1 MSKLT
6 SALVFLF
13 FLMACSQE
21 KQTQKEDAPSTKDSL
36 VKPDVQQ
43 VAGTGRIEPESGI
56 TDLASDNGGLIT
68 RIYIKEGEFIKK
80 DMPLIQ
86 LDNIVQSSQAEEATA
101 RLNTQQ
107 QQLQLDKVKIAEA
120 RNNLHQSQTDFDRT
134 SRLVEKKAETQQQL
148 DNARTDLENK
158 KLALKN
164 AEAAL
169 ALSEKKVSES
179 GAAVKTALATE
190 GKSII
195 RAPQNGRLLEVSARV
210 GASLT
215 PGQRYAQL
223 APEGRLTALCEIDE
237 LFADEIKTG
246 QAAFIRYKGYPD
258 TVSKGTVLYT
268 APYLKKKSLFS
279 DEVGVKEDR
288 RVREVR
294 ILLDNQELLINRQV
308 ECIIKIK

>member
-6 SALVFLF
+6 SVLVFLF
-13 FLMACSQE
+13 ILVACSQE
-21 KQTQKEDAPSTKDSL
+21 KQTKKEDSPSTKDSL

-86 LDNIVQSSQAEEATA
+86 LDNIVQSSQAEEASA

-120 RNNLHQSQTDFDRT
+120 KNNLHQSQIDFDRT

-148 DNARTDLENK
+148 DNAQTDLENK
-158 KLALKN
+158 KLILKN

-169 ALSEKKVSES
+169 SLSETKVSEF
-179 GAAVKTALATE
+179 GAAVKTARATE
-190 GKSII
+190 GKYII
-195 RAPQNGRLLEVSARV
+195 RASQNGRLLEVSARV

-258 TVSKGTVLYT
+258 TVSKGTVLYA

>member
-1 MSKLT
+1 MLKLT
-6 SALVFLF
+6 TLLLF
-13 FLMACSQE
+13 FFFLIACSSE
-21 KQTQKEDAPSTKDSL
+21 KQTKKDDKPASKDTL
-36 VKPDVQQ
+36 VKPDIKQ
-43 VAGTGRIEPESGI
+43 VAGTGRVEPETGL
-56 TDLASDNGGLIT
+56 TDLASENGGLIT
-68 RIYIKEGEFIKK
+68 RIYMKEGELIKK

-86 LDNIVQSSQAEEATA
+86 LDNIVQSSQVEEAAA

-107 QQLQLDKVKIAEA
+107 QQLQLDRVKIEEA
-120 RNNLHQSQTDFDRT
+120 RNNLQQSQIDYDRT
-134 SRLVEKKAETQQQL
+134 RRLVEKKAETQQQL
-148 DNARTDLENK
+148 DNASTDLENK
-158 KLALKN
+158 KLALRN
-164 AEAAL
+164 AEATL
-169 ALSEKKVSES
+169 QLTEKKVSES
-179 GAAVKTALATE
+179 GTQVKTAMATQ

-237 LFADEIKTG
+237 LFADDIKTG
-246 QAAFIRYKGYPD
+246 QTAFIRYKGYPD

>member
-21 KQTQKEDAPSTKDSL
+21 KQTKKEEAPSTKDSL

-43 VAGTGRIEPESGI
+43 VSGTGRIEPESGI
-56 TDLASDNGGLIT
+56 TDLASDNGGQVT

-86 LDNIVQSSQAEEATA
+86 LDNIVQSSQVEEATA

-107 QQLQLDKVKIAEA
+107 QQIQLDKVKIAEA
-120 RNNLHQSQTDFDRT
+120 RNNLHQSQIDFDRT

-164 AEAAL
+164 AEATL

-179 GAAVKTALATE
+179 GASVKTALATE
-190 GKSII
+190 RKSII
-195 RAPQNGRLLEVSARV
+195 RTPQNGRLLEVSARV

-246 QAAFIRYKGYPD
+246 QAAFVRYKGYPD
-258 TVSKGTVLYT
+258 TVSKGTVLYA

>member
-6 SALVFLF
+6 SILVFLF
-13 FLMACSQE
+13 FLLACSGE
-21 KQTQKEDAPSTKDSL
+21 KQTKKEDSPSTKDSL
-36 VKPDVQQ
+36 VKPNVQQ

-120 RNNLHQSQTDFDRT
+120 RNNLHQSQIDFDRT
-134 SRLVEKKAETQQQL
+134 SRLVEKKAETKQQL

-158 KLALKN
+158 KLTLRN

-179 GAAVKTALATE
+179 GAAVKTARATE

-246 QAAFIRYKGYPD
+246 QAAFVRYKGYPD
-258 TVSKGTVLYT
+258 TVSKGTVLYA
-268 APYLKKKSLFS
+268 APFLKKKSLFS

>member
-1 MSKLT
+1 MSKPT
-6 SALVFLF
+6 ALLLF
-13 FLMACSQE
+13 FFFLLACSSE
-21 KQTQKEDAPSTKDSL
+21 KQTKKEDTPAGNDTL
-36 VKPDVQQ
+36 VKPDIKQ
-43 VAGTGRIEPESGI
+43 VAGTGRIEPEAGL
-56 TDLASDNGGLIT
+56 TDLASESGGLIT
-68 RIYIKEGEFIKK
+68 RIYIKEGGFIKK

-86 LDNIVQSSQAEEATA
+86 LDNSVQSSQVEEAAA

-107 QQLQLDKVKIAEA
+107 QQLQLDRVNIEEA
-120 RNNLHQSQTDFDRT
+120 RNNLKQSQIDYDRT
-134 SRLVEKKAETQQQL
+134 KRLVEKKAETQQQL
-148 DNARTDLENK
+148 DNAQTDLENK
-158 KLALKN
+158 RLAVKN

-169 ALSEKKVSES
+169 RLTEKRISES
-179 GAAVKTALATE
+179 AIQINTARATQ

-195 RAPQNGRLLEVSARV
+195 RAPENGRLLEVSARI

-237 LFADEIKTG
+237 LFADDIKIG
-246 QAAFIRYKGYPD
+246 QPAFVRYKGYPD
-258 TVSKGTVLYT
+258 TVSKGSVLYT

-279 DEVGVKEDR
+279 DEVGTKEDR

-308 ECIIKIK
+308 ECIISIK

>member
-1 MSKLT
+1 MPEPTLK
-6 SALVFLF
+6 
-13 FLMACSQE
+13 
-21 KQTQKEDAPSTKDSL
+21 TKSL
-36 VKPDVQQ
+36 
-43 VAGTGRIEPESGI
+43 
-56 TDLASDNGGLIT
+56 L
-68 RIYIKEGEFIKK
+68 
-80 DMPLIQ
+80 
-86 LDNIVQSSQAEEATA
+86 
-101 RLNTQQ
+101 
-107 QQLQLDKVKIAEA
+107 
-120 RNNLHQSQTDFDRT
+120 
-134 SRLVEKKAETQQQL
+134 
-148 DNARTDLENK
+148 
-158 KLALKN
+158 LKN

-246 QAAFIRYKGYPD
+246 QAAFVRYKGYPD
-258 TVSKGTVLYT
+258 TVSKGTVLYA

-294 ILLDNQELLINRQV
+294 ILLDNQALLINRQV

>member
-6 SALVFLF
+6 GLLLF
-13 FLMACSQE
+13 FFSLMACSSE
-21 KQTQKEDAPSTKDSL
+21 KQTKKDDKPASNDTL
-36 VKPDVQQ
+36 VRPDVKQ
-43 VAGTGRIEPESGI
+43 VAGTGRIEPEAGI
-56 TDLASDNGGLIT
+56 TDLASEGGGLIT
-68 RIYIKEGEFIKK
+68 RVYIKEGELIKK

-86 LDNIVQSSQAEEATA
+86 LDNIVQSAQVEEASA

-107 QQLQLDKVKIAEA
+107 QQLQQDRVKIEEA
-120 RNNLHQSQTDFDRT
+120 RNNLQQSEIDYDRT
-134 SRLVEKKAETQQQL
+134 KRLVEKKAETQQQL

-158 KLALKN
+158 RLAVKN

-169 ALSEKKVSES
+169 RLTEKKVFEY
-179 GAAVKTALATE
+179 GTQVITARATQGKT
-190 GKSII
+190 II
-195 RAPQNGRLLEVSARV
+195 RAPQNGRLLEVSARI
-210 GASLT
+210 GASIT

-237 LFADEIKTG
+237 LFADDIKIG
-246 QAAFIRYKGYPD
+246 QPAFIRYKGYPD
-258 TVSKGTVLYT
+258 TVSKGSVLYT

-279 DEVGVKEDR
+279 DEVGTKEDR

-308 ECIIKIK
+308 ECVISIK

>member
-6 SALVFLF
+6 GLLLF
-13 FLMACSQE
+13 FFFLVACSSE
-21 KQTQKEDAPSTKDSL
+21 KQTKKEDKPTSKDSL
-36 VKPDVQQ
+36 VRPDVKQ
-43 VAGTGRIEPESGI
+43 VAGTGRIEPEAGL
-56 TDLASDNGGLIT
+56 TDLASESGGLIT
-68 RIYIKEGEFIKK
+68 RVYIKEGELIKK

-86 LDNIVQSSQAEEATA
+86 LDNLVQSAQVEEASA

-107 QQLQLDKVKIAEA
+107 QQLEQDRVKIEEA
-120 RNNLHQSQTDFDRT
+120 RNNLQQSQIDYDRT
-134 SRLVEKKAETQQQL
+134 KRLVEKKAETQQQL

-158 KLALKN
+158 RLAVKN
-164 AEAAL
+164 AEAAFRL
-169 ALSEKKVSES
+169 TEKRVFEY
-179 GAAVKTALATE
+179 GTQVNTARATQGKT
-190 GKSII
+190 II

-237 LFADEIKTG
+237 LFADEIKAG
-246 QAAFIRYKGYPD
+246 QPAFIRYKGYPD
-258 TVSKGTVLYT
+258 TVSKGTVFYT

-279 DEVGVKEDR
+279 DEVGIKEDR

-308 ECIIKIK
+308 ECVISIK

>member
-13 FLMACSQE
+13 FLVACSQE
-21 KQTQKEDAPSTKDSL
+21 NKTKKEDSPSTKDSL

-101 RLNTQQ
+101 RLTTQQ
-107 QQLQLDKVKIAEA
+107 QQIQLDKVKIAEA
-120 RNNLHQSQTDFDRT
+120 RNNLHQSQIDFDRT

-179 GAAVKTALATE
+179 GAAVKTARATE
-190 GKSII
+190 GKYII

-223 APEGRLTALCEIDE
+223 SPEGRLTALCEIDE
-237 LFADEIKTG
+237 LFADEIKIG
-246 QAAFIRYKGYPD
+246 QPAFVRYKGYPD
-258 TVSKGTVLYT
+258 TVSKGTVLYA

>member
-6 SALVFLF
+6 GLLMFLF
-13 FLMACSQE
+13 FLMACSSE
-21 KQTQKEDAPSTKDSL
+21 IKTKKENTPANKDSL
-36 VKPDVQQ
+36 VKPDINQ
-43 VAGTGRIEPESGI
+43 VAGTGRIEPETGI
-56 TDLASDNGGLIT
+56 TDLASDNGGLII
-68 RIYIKEGEFIKK
+68 RIFIKEGEVIKK

-86 LDNIVQSSQAEEATA
+86 LDNSVQSSQVDEARA
-101 RLNTQQ
+101 RLTTQQ
-107 QQLQLDKVKIAEA
+107 QQLQLDRVKIDEA
-120 RNNLHQSQTDFDRT
+120 RNNLLQSEADYNRT
-134 SRLVEKKAETQQQL
+134 KRLVEKKAETQQQL
-148 DNARTDLENK
+148 DNAKTDQENK
-158 KLALKN
+158 RLAVKN

-169 ALSEKKVSES
+169 ELTQKKISES
-179 GAAVKTALATE
+179 GTQVNTARATQ

-237 LFADEIKTG
+237 LFADEIKIG
-246 QAAFIRYKGYPD
+246 QQAFIRYKGYPD
-258 TVSKGTVLYT
+258 TVSKGSVLYT

-279 DEVGVKEDR
+279 DEVGTKEDR

-308 ECIIKIK
+308 ECIISVK